1 MFLAINNWFLA
12 DFDLKDVVFPQREL
26 LIPRVLL
33 LDKLINRRVYIT
45 EFVLR
50 EWHHQGRSRFIVSM
64 HRKALLGVEQEWA
77 HAW

>member
-1 MFLAINNWFLA
+1 M
-12 DFDLKDVVFPQREL
+12 
-26 LIPRVLL
+26 PRVLL

-50 EWHHQGRSRFIVSM
+50 EWHDQGRSRFIVSM
-64 HRKALLGVEQEWA
+64 HRKALLGVEEEWA